1 MPEVLAPPN
10 AFPPVVSNAVQE
22 AATAF
27 FQTSCGLSHVPN
39 AETEQEAPCAGIMST
54 ISFLGDPPWAFA
66 LAFPEGAAVT
76 IAKAFAGFDI
86 EFDSPDMGDLL
97 GEIANVVAGDISAR
111 LAKKGIK
118 AQMSLP
124 TVVRGGNVSLLV
136 PSGVST
142 TRLMFAGPTGKCWF
156 NLVGTRT
163 DGLTFRRPGGV

>member
-1 MPEVLAPPN
+1 MAEVLAPAN
-10 AFPPVVSNAVQE
+10 VFPPVVSRAVEE

-27 FQTSCGLSHVPN
+27 FTTSCGMTHVP
-39 AETEQEAPCAGIMST
+39 AGEVGEGGPCAGIMST
-54 ISFLGDPPWAFA
+54 ISFLGDPSWAFA

-76 IAKAFAGFDI
+76 IAKSFAGFDI
-86 EFDSPDMGDLL
+86 EFESPDMGDLL

-111 LAKKGIK
+111 LANKGIR

-142 TRLMFAGPTGKCWF
+142 TRLVFSGPSGTCWF
-156 NLVGTRT
+156 NLVGTRA
-163 DGLTFRRPGGV
+163 DGLTFRRPGA